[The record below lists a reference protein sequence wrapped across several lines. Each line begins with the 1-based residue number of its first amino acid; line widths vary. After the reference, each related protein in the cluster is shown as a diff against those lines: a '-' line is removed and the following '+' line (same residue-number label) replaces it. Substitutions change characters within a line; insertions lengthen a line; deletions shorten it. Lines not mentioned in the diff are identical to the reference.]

1 MDIKTV
7 RVSNEKTDK
16 ETEELLIRIENIF
29 FERVAKKKTIIK
41 EDNSKTEKK
50 FFVAFIIA
58 FIFCLIFKVNFNV
71 FSISEQ
77 TYQQVIETSISF
89 FTVLFIIFI
98 IVGVISSL
106 KNPYEKAH
114 KDYYKL
120 KQELKKE
127 NIKITDEDCFFCYF
141 FRFYKIR
148 YSTDREVYPIVLTR
162 KASEYYKKYTAENM
176 DLLTIWNS
184 VNIFPNENNFF
195 F

>member
-1 MDIKTV
+1 MKTV
-7 RVSNEKTDK
+7 RVENETTDK

-29 FERVAKKKTIIK
+29 FEKVAKKKTVK
-41 EDNSKTEKK
+41 VEDHSKDEKK
-50 FFVAFIIA
+50 LFIAFIIT
-58 FIFCLIFKVNFNV
+58 FVLCLLFKINFNV
-71 FSISEQ
+71 YSIPGE
-77 TYQQVIETSISF
+77 TFEQVIETSISF
-89 FTVLFIIFI
+89 FTVSFIVFI
-98 IVGVISSL
+98 IVGLISSL
-106 KNPYEKAH
+106 RNPYEKAH

-127 NIKITDEDCFFCYF
+127 NIKITDEGYFFCYF

-148 YSTDREVYPIVLTR
+148 YSTDRKVYPIVLTR

-184 VNIFPNENNFF
+184 VNIFPDENNFF